1 VVLPF
6 CCSFFFLVLW
16 GVFFPVFVTWFLPF
30 LLRVFLGLGIFV
42 LSSWTWFFSWVLA
55 YWPPSP
61 TLCGGVVLVHRGFGL
76 VFCFNAKRDF
86 SLDFKSCEL
95 LQNRKFKL
103 NLKTLLNSFVKPC
116 MVEKHVQKD
125 KKNKRQTEL
134 DMGYLGKML
143 KYPQMN
149 SI

>member
-1 VVLPF
+1 
-6 CCSFFFLVLW
+6 
-16 GVFFPVFVTWFLPF
+16 
-30 LLRVFLGLGIFV
+30 
-42 LSSWTWFFSWVLA
+42 
-55 YWPPSP
+55 
-61 TLCGGVVLVHRGFGL
+61 LVHRGFGL

-143 KYPQMN
+143 KYPQIN

>member
-1 VVLPF
+1 
-6 CCSFFFLVLW
+6 
-16 GVFFPVFVTWFLPF
+16 
-30 LLRVFLGLGIFV
+30 
-42 LSSWTWFFSWVLA
+42 
-55 YWPPSP
+55 
-61 TLCGGVVLVHRGFGL
+61 
-76 VFCFNAKRDF
+76 
-86 SLDFKSCEL
+86 
-95 LQNRKFKL
+95 
-103 NLKTLLNSFVKPC
+103 